1 MATVRQTQFSQ
12 LPSLQI
18 MVRFLERALP
28 GDSEYARL
36 LRKQIL
42 DFVASP
48 SSKSVLL
55 TGPIGAGK
63 STLARLIGLLKRVA
77 HLDPA
82 KGQAMLEAALR
93 TNRADQINTLYM
105 TTWYVELALTGLVE
119 SLAETQLFGSVKGG
133 YTGAV
138 DRAGIFEL
146 ALTGRFS
153 KTDPSMAAQV
163 TGGIVFLDEIGDLSE
178 SLQAKLLPVL
188 SGGSFYRI
196 GGEGKPQHELQ
207 FRGVTITAS
216 WKSIDRQLRP
226 DLLSRISSSVIHVP
240 GIDDRAEDFD
250 LLFSNVEDSVL
261 SNLKRDIDQLL
272 LEPEVAR
279 AYWAGR
285 LANLKP
291 VDAGVRRRLA
301 SVKWGKFG
309 NLRGLTAAVQQL
321 IGTDRDP
328 DEIVEG
334 LKTIAEQQDQEGTE
348 VENLFA
354 RLMKRPTSGEGIAA
368 HCRALELEARRA
380 LRDELLETPGK
391 LSQLAKS
398 LRVDESSL
406 RVQLRQLDRERKGQS
421 GGRP

>member
-1 MATVRQTQFSQ
+1 ME
-12 LPSLQI
+12 
-18 MVRFLERALP
+18 RFLERALP
-28 GDSEYARL
+28 GESECARR

-63 STLARLIGLLKRVA
+63 STLARLIAMLKRVA
-77 HLDPA
+77 HLDPT
-82 KGQAMLEAALR
+82 KVQAMLDAALR
-93 TNRADQINTLYM
+93 TNRADRINTLYM

-146 ALTGRFS
+146 ALTGRIS
-153 KTDPSMAAQV
+153 RNDPSIDAQV

-178 SLQAKLLPVL
+178 SLQAKLLPVF

-196 GGEGKPQHELQ
+196 GAEGKPQHELQ
-207 FRGVTITAS
+207 FHGVTITAS
-216 WKSIDRQLRP
+216 WKSIDRRLRP
-226 DLLSRISSSVIHVP
+226 DLLSRISSTVIHVP

-261 SNLKRDIDQLL
+261 SNLKRDIDRLL
-272 LEPEVAR
+272 LEPTVAR
-279 AYWAGR
+279 SYWVER
-285 LANLKP
+285 LANLRP
-291 VDAGVRRRLA
+291 LESRIRRRLA
-301 SVKWGKFG
+301 SVKWGEFG
-309 NLRGLTAAVQQL
+309 NLRGLTAAVEQL
-321 IGTDRDP
+321 IGTNRDP
-328 DEIVEG
+328 DEIVRG
-334 LKTIAEQQDQEGTE
+334 LKTIGEHQDSEATE

-354 RLMKRPTSGEGIAA
+354 RLMKRPASSEGVAA

-380 LRDELLETPGK
+380 LRDDLLETPGK

-398 LRVDESSL
+398 LQVDESSL
-406 RVQLRQLDRERKGQS
+406 RVQLRQLDRERKRQS
-421 GGRP
+421 GERLR